1 MNEKNQEINV
11 VAQSIMNVHNI
22 LQETAV
28 LTHEQGEQI
37 DIIGEELF
45 STYRNV
51 NEARDNLVEAN
62 ESQQRARRK
71 YVYLSMIILVVL
83 AVAAIALFV

>member
-1 MNEKNQEINV
+1 MHERNQQIDS
-11 VAQSIMNVHNI
+11 VAKSIMNVHNI

-28 LTHEQGEQI
+28 LAHEQGEQL
-37 DIIGEELF
+37 DVIGEELF
-45 STYRNV
+45 TTYRNV
-51 NEARDNLVEAN
+51 DLARENINEAN

-83 AVAAIALFV
+83 AVAAVLVFV